1 MQNTSPRVSFG
12 VIADLQYCDSE
23 PFKNRYY
30 RNSINKLEETGEQLN
45 NHELDFVINLGDMID
60 KDWESYEKILPYF
73 GHFKAP
79 VYHVLG
85 NHDYEV
91 EDDKKAMIPAKIG
104 TKKYYDFSFAGWRF
118 IVLDGNE
125 ISTFANLPQSE
136 NYQLAQSWLDRMESH
151 QIINAKFWN
160 GGIGRKQLDWLELVL
175 KDVSLKGQQAVIFCH
190 YPIFPADKHNLL
202 NDKELLTLLKN
213 YKGVKMWINGHN
225 HKGNYGLFDNIH
237 FVNVKGMVE
246 GEHELAFSVVDLY
259 ENQITMSGHGVEI
272 SARLTF

>member
-23 PFKNRYY
+23 PFKNRFY
-30 RNSINKLEETGEQLN
+30 RNSIRKLEETKEQLN
-45 NHELDFVINLGDMID
+45 SRQLDFVINLGDMID

-73 GHFKAP
+73 KHIKAP

-91 EDDKKAMIPAKIG
+91 EEDKKAMIPGKIR
-104 TKKYYDFSFAGWRF
+104 TKKFYHFSLADWRF
-118 IVLDGNE
+118 IVLGGNE

-136 NYQLAQSWLDRMESH
+136 NYQLARNWLDQMESDE
-151 QIINAKFWN
+151 IVNANFWN
-160 GGIGRKQLDWLELVL
+160 GGIGKTQLDWLESVL
-175 KDVSLKGQQAVIFCH
+175 KDVSLKGQKAVIFCH
-190 YPIFPADKHNLL
+190 YPIFPPNKHNLL

-213 YKGVKMWINGHN
+213 CKGVKMWINGHN
-225 HKGNYGLFDNIH
+225 HKGNYGLFEDIH

-246 GEHELAFSVVDLY
+246 GKYESAWSVVDLY
-259 ENQITMSGHGVEI
+259 ENQISISGSGIEV